1 MTPLPSLRAL
11 ISDPRRWP
19 VLVELAIRSDIRQR
33 PSACLPVS
41 HLLQACGCG
50 SEQPPPQLQ
59 SRTQTNLAPARA
71 DAVIFA
77 AILAFGKTSAH
88 GPRRTE
94 NVNVETI
101 QLKRVC
107 AFRKREKV
115 YNVLPRAGGAVSWM
129 QSWEQA

>member
-1 MTPLPSLRAL
+1 MPRLTTVWSPPL
-11 ISDPRRWP
+11 
-19 VLVELAIRSDIRQR
+19 
-33 PSACLPVS
+33 
-41 HLLQACGCG
+41 G
-50 SEQPPPQLQ
+50 
-59 SRTQTNLAPARA
+59 AP
-71 DAVIFA
+71 FA

-107 AFRKREKV
+107 AFRKREKE